1 MRGWIFYANYTNIK
15 DYELYEIK
23 RLVEEARKENI
34 KIKVIHPEQV
44 DIIITKNHNKSIFLN
59 GKAVKPP
66 DFIIPR
72 LGAYTNY
79 HTIAILRNFERLG
92 IYTLNSSQ
100 AIQIAK
106 DKLFTHQILS
116 KNDILTP
123 KTMFLHS
130 PINID
135 LVKKH
140 FEFPLILK
148 NLSGSSGSGVFL
160 VKDEKI
166 FKDLISLL
174 ESSHNTPQIIIQE
187 FIASSQGN
195 DLRVLVIGNKA
206 VACMLRMAG
215 KNEFK
220 ANFSCGASVC
230 AFPITDKIKEL
241 VLKTCKVLNLE
252 YAGID
257 LLFGKEGYCVCE
269 ANSASGFQG
278 LESCCDIN
286 VPQEIYKYI
295 KNKLSEKIA
304 CNK

>member
-23 RLVEEARKENI
+23 RLVEEAKKENI
-34 KIKVIHPEQV
+34 KVKVIHPEQI
-44 DIIITKNHNKSIFLN
+44 DIIINKNRNKSIFLN
-59 GKAVKPP
+59 GKATQPP
-66 DFIIPR
+66 DFVISR
-72 LGAYTNY
+72 LGAHTNY
-79 HTIAILRNFERLG
+79 HTLAVLRNFERLG
-92 IYTLNSSQ
+92 VYTLNSSQ
-100 AIQIAK
+100 AIQLSK
-106 DKLFTHQILS
+106 DKLFTHQTLLQH
-116 KNDILTP
+116 KILTP
-123 KTMFLHS
+123 KTMFLHT

-135 LVKKH
+135 LVKQH

-160 VKDEKI
+160 VKNEKI

-174 ESSHNTPQIIIQE
+174 ESSHNIPHIIIQE

-195 DLRVLVIGNKA
+195 DLRVLVIGNK
-206 VACMLRMAG
+206 VMACMLRMAG

-220 ANFSCGASVC
+220 ANFSCGAAVC
-230 AFPITDKIKEL
+230 AFPITANIKNL
-241 VLKTCKVLNLE
+241 VLKTCDVMNLE

-295 KNKLSEKIA
+295 KNKLSEKFA
-304 CNK
+304 